1 MTPAEP
7 LPPEAIP
14 NYIVDGIDRQD
25 QSTLHAIEEYAR
37 QRREY
42 LAALEQQALDE
53 EELTDEGEQL
63 VDVEDEDSGTVV
75 IKKVPCGKDCNGCP
89 HGPYKYVVSR
99 EGSSLNWEYRGPVDG
114 E

>member
-7 LPPEAIP
+7 PPPELIP
-14 NYIVDGIDRQD
+14 NYIVEGIDRQD
-25 QSTLHAIEEYAR
+25 QATLHAIEEYAR

-42 LAALEQQALDE
+42 LAALEQQALNK
-53 EELTDEGEQL
+53 EELTDEGEEL
-63 VDVEDEDSGTVV
+63 VDVEDDKSGTVV
-75 IKKVPCGKDCNGCP
+75 VKKVPCGKNCNGCP

-99 EGSSLNWEYRGPVDG
+99 EGDSLNWDYRGPVNG

>member
-7 LPPEAIP
+7 QAPESVP
-14 NYIVDGIDRQD
+14 DYLVDGIDRQD
-25 QSTLHAIEEYAR
+25 QATLHAIEEYAR

-42 LAALEQQALDE
+42 LVTLERQALNE
-53 EELTDEGEQL
+53 EELTDEGEEL
-63 VDVEDEDSGTVV
+63 VDVDVEDDKSGTVV

-99 EGSSLNWEYRGPVDG
+99 EGNSLNWDYRGRS
-114 E
+114 